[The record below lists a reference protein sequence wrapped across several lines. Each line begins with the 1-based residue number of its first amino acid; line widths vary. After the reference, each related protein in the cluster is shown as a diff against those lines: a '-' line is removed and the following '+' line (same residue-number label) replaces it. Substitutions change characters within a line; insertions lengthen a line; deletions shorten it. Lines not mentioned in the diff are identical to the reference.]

1 MKRKRA
7 GYLEGIVSIVV
18 NIILFGLKYWAG
30 IVSGSVALL
39 ADAWHTLTDS
49 VSSLIVILGMRLS
62 DKKADRKHPYG
73 HGRWEQVTSIL
84 IAALLAMIAFNFLM
98 ESIELYKEQKAA
110 NFGTIAIIV
119 TIVSI
124 LAKEGM
130 AQYAFYLER
139 KSGNKAVKADGWHHR
154 SDALS
159 SLLVLAGIFLGN
171 YFWWIDSLLGVL
183 ISLLLLYAVY
193 QILKE
198 SVDSILGHHPSP
210 ELIEEIKTLIED
222 HEQRDLL
229 PHQFLIHEYGSHREL
244 TFHIK
249 VRGECTID
257 YAHDIA
263 TRIEI
268 LIKQELD
275 ISTTIHLEPYEDH

>member
-7 GYLEGIVSIVV
+7 GYLEGIISIVV

-49 VSSLIVILGMRLS
+49 VSSIIVILGMRLS
-62 DKKADRKHPYG
+62 GKKADRKHPFG
-73 HGRWEQVTSIL
+73 HGRWEQVSSIL

-98 ESIELYKEQKAA
+98 ESIELYKEHKAA
-110 NFGTIAIIV
+110 NFGTVAIVV
-119 TIVSI
+119 TIASI

-130 AQYAFYLER
+130 AQYAFYLEK

-198 SVDSILGHHPSP
+198 SVDSILGHRPSP

-222 HEQRDLL
+222 YEQRDLL
-229 PHQFLIHEYGSHREL
+229 PHHFLLHEYGNHREL

-249 VRGECTID
+249 VRGDCSID
-257 YAHDIA
+257 YAHEIA
-263 TRIEI
+263 TRVEK
-268 LIKQELD
+268 LIKQEMD
-275 ISTTIHLEPYEDH
+275 ISATIHLEPYEAQ

>member
-7 GYLEGIVSIVV
+7 GYLEGIASIGI

-30 IVSGSVALL
+30 IVSGSVALI

-49 VSSLIVILGMRLS
+49 VSSVIVILGMRLS
-62 DKKADRKHPYG
+62 SRKADRKHPFG
-73 HGRWEQVTSIL
+73 HGRWEQVSSIL
-84 IAALLAMIAFNFLM
+84 IAALLAMIAFNFLI
-98 ESIELYKEQKAA
+98 ESVKLYQEHKSAD
-110 NFGTIAIIV
+110 FGTLAIIV

-124 LAKEGM
+124 LGKEGM

-159 SLLVLAGIFLGN
+159 SLLVLAGIFLSE

-183 ISLLLLYAVY
+183 ISLLLLYAVF

-198 SVDSILGHHPSP
+198 SVDSILGHRPSS
-210 ELIEEIKTLIED
+210 ELIEEIKTLIEEY
-222 HEQRDLL
+222 EQQDLL
-229 PHQFLIHEYGSHREL
+229 PHHFLIHEYGNHWEL

-249 VRGECTID
+249 VKGDCSID
-257 YAHDIA
+257 YAHEIA
-263 TRIEI
+263 TRVEK
-268 LIKQELD
+268 LIKKEMD
-275 ISTTIHLEPYEDH
+275 ISATIHLEPYEAQ

>member
-1 MKRKRA
+1 MERKRA
-7 GYLEGIVSIVV
+7 GYLEGVVSIVV
-18 NIILFGLKYWAG
+18 NIVLFGLKYWAG

-49 VSSLIVILGMRLS
+49 VSSIIVILGMRLS
-62 DKKADRKHPYG
+62 GKKADRKHPFG
-73 HGRWEQVTSIL
+73 HGRWEQVSSIL
-84 IAALLAMIAFNFLM
+84 IAALLAMIAFNFLL
-98 ESIELYKEQKAA
+98 ESIELYKEHKAA
-110 NFGTIAIIV
+110 NFGTVAIVV
-119 TIVSI
+119 TIASI

-130 AQYAFYLER
+130 AQYAFYLEK

-198 SVDSILGHHPSP
+198 SVDSILGHRPSP

-229 PHQFLIHEYGSHREL
+229 PHHFLIHEYGNHREL

-249 VRGECTID
+249 VRGDCSID

-263 TRIEI
+263 TRVEKM
-268 LIKQELD
+268 IKQEMD
-275 ISTTIHLEPYEDH
+275 ISATIHLEPYEDH